1 MIIRK
6 RLILGMMTMA
16 LLLSQTGLD
25 AAEQGRRGG
34 GRGRG
39 GRQRQ
44 AEPPRNP
51 YIPTVESQEE
61 LDEYRAVMAEES
73 ALTRLTLADAFL
85 TAYPESELG
94 HRVLRARVETYLGI
108 QNFQTVIPAAQQ
120 AMAAELAFYDSKQAM
135 LATEETEDAE
145 AAAEARESEEYKD
158 FVMEHADTE
167 RFFTRVLMESNAQ
180 LGRSEAVIES
190 ADKFFEAENN
200 LFEMYEATAD
210 MGTPEHQQAVE
221 QHRGMQFLYF
231 QNVIGAHQTLDQPDM
246 LIVSAKQALELDPEN
261 LAFLMVLSDT
271 MASRP
276 SEDEDVLEDQMDV
289 AEEHAEKALEKVEQL
304 LASPASMQMAEQQRA
319 GLQTAVYAT
328 LGRIRYNM
336 EDYDDAGDYY
346 QQALDASPQDS
357 ASHFFLG
364 LCFAR
369 ENKGDEALESLAKA
383 VFLKGPEETQARSM
397 LEEIW
402 GNLNKPEGGLPQ
414 FIEEQGSDLGGQ

>member
-1 MIIRK
+1 
-6 RLILGMMTMA
+6 
-16 LLLSQTGLD
+16 
-25 AAEQGRRGG
+25 
-34 GRGRG
+34 
-39 GRQRQ
+39 
-44 AEPPRNP
+44 
-51 YIPTVESQEE
+51 
-61 LDEYRAVMAEES
+61 
-73 ALTRLTLADAFL
+73 
-85 TAYPESELG
+85 
-94 HRVLRARVETYLGI
+94 
-108 QNFQTVIPAAQQ
+108 
-120 AMAAELAFYDSKQAM
+120 M
-135 LATEETEDAE
+135 LATQETEDPE
-145 AAAEARESEEYKD
+145 AAAESRESEEYKD

-180 LGRSEAVIES
+180 LGRFEAVVEVG
-190 ADKFFEAENN
+190 DKFFEAENN

-210 MGTPEHQQAVE
+210 TGASEHQQAVE

-231 QNVIGAHQTLDQPDM
+231 QNIIGAYQTLDQPDM
-246 LIVSAKQALELDPEN
+246 LIESASQALELDPEN

-328 LGRIRYNM
+328 LGRIRYNLA
-336 EDYDDAGDYY
+336 DYDDAGDYY
-346 QQALDASPQDS
+346 QQALDASPRDS

-364 LCFAR
+364 LCYAR

-383 VFLKGPEETQARSM
+383 VFLKGPEEPQARSM

-402 GNLNKPEGGLPQ
+402 RNLSKPEGGLPQ
-414 FIEEQGSDLGGQ
+414 FIEEQGSDLGS

>member
-1 MIIRK
+1 
-6 RLILGMMTMA
+6 
-16 LLLSQTGLD
+16 
-25 AAEQGRRGG
+25 
-34 GRGRG
+34 
-39 GRQRQ
+39 
-44 AEPPRNP
+44 
-51 YIPTVESQEE
+51 
-61 LDEYRAVMAEES
+61 
-73 ALTRLTLADAFL
+73 
-85 TAYPESELG
+85 
-94 HRVLRARVETYLGI
+94 
-108 QNFQTVIPAAQQ
+108 
-120 AMAAELAFYDSKQAM
+120 
-135 LATEETEDAE
+135 
-145 AAAEARESEEYKD
+145 
-158 FVMEHADTE
+158 MEHADTE
-167 RFFTRVLMESNAQ
+167 RFFTRVLMESNAE
-180 LGRSEAVIES
+180 LGRYEAVIEFG
-190 ADKFFEAENN
+190 DKFFEAENN
-200 LFEMYEATAD
+200 LFEIYEATAD